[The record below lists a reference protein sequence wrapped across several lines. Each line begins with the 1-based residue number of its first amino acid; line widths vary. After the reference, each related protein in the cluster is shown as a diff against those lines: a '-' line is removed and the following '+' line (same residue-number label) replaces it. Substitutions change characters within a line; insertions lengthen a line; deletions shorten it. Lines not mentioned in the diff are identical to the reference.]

1 MSKYQSA
8 PKTAKGKTRSK
19 HLPYFPIIKTVLF
32 HRRASVQLLS
42 GEQDPSERV
51 RPMAPFFNYLM
62 GYRRSLD
69 RQDEHCP
76 AQRIDCRTE
85 ICIAERER
93 RLIYRPATGIGM
105 LRPLTSS
112 IPATAAI

>member
-19 HLPYFPIIKTVLF
+19 HLRYFPIIKTVLF

-69 RQDEHCP
+69 RHSCFDTKEKGYS
-76 AQRIDCRTE
+76 
-85 ICIAERER
+85 CIP
-93 RLIYRPATGIGM
+93 ITV
-105 LRPLTSS
+105 SS
-112 IPATAAI
+112 INFVKNGLNVKINCGTNWHS